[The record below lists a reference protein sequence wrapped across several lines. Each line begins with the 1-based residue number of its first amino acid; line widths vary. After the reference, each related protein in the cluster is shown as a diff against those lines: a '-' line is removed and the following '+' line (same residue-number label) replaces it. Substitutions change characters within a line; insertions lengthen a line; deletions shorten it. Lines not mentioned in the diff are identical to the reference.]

1 MVITYT
7 GADSASYN
15 NDVQAGA
22 NRDGA
27 ALNNSASVNAC
38 MWGTSGWNSNFNQ
51 GNNPATCAELTC
63 LGHYPN
69 SAILGGARYDQA
81 LGGFG
86 IQVSCF
92 IQVPTPPTNETLPL
106 AYTDPTV
113 YNNDVQAGGNLDG
126 ANPAAITACEWGVE
140 TANSWG
146 PYFDQGN
153 NPTTCAESACN
164 GHYGFA
170 VATASLYDQS
180 APSSF
185 SVTVSCT
192 LPVPSTQQIVNLSY
206 SDPTTYNAEVQNGG
220 SLKKLRQ
227 PTLMHANGAHRLLT
241 VGGRDFDQGNNPATC
256 AELACKGHYPNNTV
270 LAASRFSE
278 SLPPSFSL
286 QLMCIIK

>member
-1 MVITYT
+1 M
-7 GADSASYN
+7 
-15 NDVQAGA
+15 
-22 NRDGA
+22 
-27 ALNNSASVNAC
+27 
-38 MWGTSGWNSNFNQ
+38 
-51 GNNPATCAELTC
+51 
-63 LGHYPN
+63 
-69 SAILGGARYDQA
+69 
-81 LGGFG
+81 
-86 IQVSCF
+86 
-92 IQVPTPPTNETLPL
+92 
-106 AYTDPTV
+106 
-113 YNNDVQAGGNLDG
+113 
-126 ANPAAITACEWGVE
+126 E

-153 NPTTCAESACN
+153 NPTTCAELACN

-220 SLKKLRQ
+220 SLNKAPPADINACEWSTQ
-227 PTLMHANGAHRLLT
+227 TANSWGPY
-241 VGGRDFDQGNNPATC
+241 FDQGNNPATC